1 MQIMYFLIFLD
12 ENLKVI
18 MQLIFFPILLVQ
30 WKENCTVLQIK
41 QKTKHTQKC
50 LHDSFHRGKSPLEQ
64 KAAVETSVG

>member
-1 MQIMYFLIFLD
+1 MRIIYFLIFFD

-18 MQLIFFPILLVQ
+18 MQLIFSPVLLVQ

-50 LHDSFHRGKSPLEQ
+50 LHDFFHSGKSPLEQ